1 MSFLSDIFSWL
12 GDLLNK
18 LWDALGPLLAILA
31 IVFIA
36 FAPYLAPL
44 IATWTMP
51 AWLAWL
57 PAALT
62 AVAELGPI
70 ACAIG
75 GLGLAYIIDPDTTAD
90 IVTGAAE
97 LVGGAVGT
105 VAGAVVAGT
114 AAALSSSPLVWLAGA
129 ALLAYFLLSDDGDE
143 RETATTVEADR
154 TPPRLTADRAS
165 TVPLIF

>member
-18 LWDALGPLLAILA
+18 LWDALGPLLAVLA

-44 IATWTMP
+44 IAAWTMP

-57 PAALT
+57 PAVVT
-62 AVAELGPI
+62 AIAELGPI

-75 GLGLAYIIDPDTTAD
+75 GLGLAYIIDPDTTSGV
-90 IVTGAAE
+90 VTGAAE
-97 LVGGAVGT
+97 LVGSAVGT

-129 ALLAYFLLSDDGDE
+129 ALIAYFLLSDDGDKQE
-143 RETATTVEADR
+143 SRTATGGDR
-154 TPPRLTADRAS
+154 TSPRLTANRTS
-165 TVPLIF
+165 TVPLTP